1 MFGNEKINLFV
12 RHLKIMEN
20 EKKKD
25 KEHATKLMAETTKRV
40 EQLKSLGK

>member
-25 KEHATKLMAETTKRV
+25 KEYETKLMEEIKKRV